1 MRTTSRLALCA
12 ARGACAVYVLVSYKS
27 RIPMCVLV
35 QKAVAR
41 LCTTLYEVCRREV
54 ADPQVTLLYPYW
66 CGFLPV
72 PVPVLVGRA

>member
-1 MRTTSRLALCA
+1 MRTTSRLALCGRA
-12 ARGACAVYVLVSYKS
+12 AHALCVLVSYKS

-41 LCTTLYEVCRREV
+41 LCTTLYEVCREV
-54 ADPQVTLLYPYW
+54 ADPQVTLLYPSYW
-66 CGFLPV
+66 CFLPV